1 MLKVVV
7 YSSGRGG
14 EDVATFLENEL
25 GVIEVIRVIDWAK
38 SDALDGSDSLDGS
51 DFALEVERA
60 EYNLARF
67 LGKVDVIVWAD
78 YASCGIC
85 EELKQRYPQQKF
97 VQIKISHKKIK
108 RRKFRNEPILF
119 LTTENLCRDVLRQE
133 LEDAYQGAMGILP
146 DCQHWARLI
155 DNGLM
160 IAEVIADD
168 LAKYFI
174 IKPPKDVFERRV
186 KLSVTL
192 PLGRRMAFK
201 RAQSLFDAAIER
213 LERLNQERND
223 ARKAYLETFEG
234 REPVMTW
241 ANKTNVNLREKVQP
255 YAIVLLDARLW
266 AWRSEIEE
274 IFGWQVQVID
284 FRRKLLRDTCLAL
297 GLLGV
302 DGRPGVFE

>member
-1 MLKVVV
+1 M
-7 YSSGRGG
+7 
-14 EDVATFLENEL
+14 
-25 GVIEVIRVIDWAK
+25 
-38 SDALDGSDSLDGS
+38 
-51 DFALEVERA
+51 
-60 EYNLARF
+60 
-67 LGKVDVIVWAD
+67 
-78 YASCGIC
+78 
-85 EELKQRYPQQKF
+85 
-97 VQIKISHKKIK
+97 QIKISHKKIK
-108 RRKFRNEPILF
+108 QRKFRNEPILF
-119 LTTENLCRDVLRQE
+119 LTTENLCRDALRQE

-146 DCQHWARLI
+146 DCRHWAKLI